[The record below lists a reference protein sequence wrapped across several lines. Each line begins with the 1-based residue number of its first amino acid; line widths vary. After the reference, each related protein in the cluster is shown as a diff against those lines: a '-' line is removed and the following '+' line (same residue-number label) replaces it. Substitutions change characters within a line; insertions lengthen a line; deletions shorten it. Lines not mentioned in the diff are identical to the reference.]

1 MEGPTPSVRKL
12 PTNRTDRVGPSTPNP
27 SNLSTMRL
35 TEQAH
40 RILTEHLQDGDRA
53 IDATAGNGHD
63 TVFLAGQ
70 VGSEGRVI
78 AIDIQDAAVEAT
90 RTKLEQTG
98 LLTRVTLR
106 TGDHADIM
114 EELALEH
121 VAEFAAIIFNLG
133 YLPGSDKC
141 VRTRPTTT
149 RRALDAALELLGP
162 HGRLCVTAYRA
173 HAGGLEEATVVETW
187 MHQQEARGHSVES
200 HIPPSENSP
209 PILWV
214 LTKAM

>member
-1 MEGPTPSVRKL
+1 
-12 PTNRTDRVGPSTPNP
+12 
-27 SNLSTMRL
+27 MRL

-40 RILTEHLQDGDRA
+40 HILTAHLQDGNRA

-63 TVFLAGQ
+63 TAFLAGQ
-70 VGSEGRVI
+70 VGSEGSVI

-90 RTKLEQTG
+90 RTRLDHAG

-114 EELALEH
+114 EELAIEH
-121 VAEFAAIIFNLG
+121 AAEFAAIIFNLG

-141 VRTRPTTT
+141 VRTQPTSTK
-149 RRALDAALELLGP
+149 RALDAALELLG
-162 HGRLCVTAYRA
+162 HRGRLCVTAYRA
-173 HAGGLEEATVVETW
+173 HAGGLEEARMVEAW
-187 MHQQEARGHSVES
+187 MHQQKARGHSVES
-200 HIPPSENSP
+200 HIPASENSP